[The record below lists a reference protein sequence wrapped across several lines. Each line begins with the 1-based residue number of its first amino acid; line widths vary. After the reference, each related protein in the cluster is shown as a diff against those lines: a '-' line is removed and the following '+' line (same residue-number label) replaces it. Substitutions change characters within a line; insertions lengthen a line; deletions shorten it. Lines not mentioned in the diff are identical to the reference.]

1 MTKNKI
7 VFPKPLVALGAKVL
21 YRSTL
26 LCACFFSPASI
37 ADDSHKLLSEPYH
50 LDSPLQSRTI
60 SFENP
65 TGAKGEGGKAS
76 SPLGQGRKG
85 SPARLLAP
93 GETVELAN
101 IQGSGTIRHIWATTF
116 PVPAFLRGA
125 VIRGYWDGQEH
136 PSIEA
141 PLGDFFGFAHGK
153 ATSFQSAVHSV
164 GPKAGMNI
172 WLPMPFT
179 KAARF
184 TITNELPQS
193 MPFFYQIDYTLGDH
207 HGPKVGRLHVNFQ
220 RQNPT
225 TKTKDFSLLPKR
237 TGKGRFIGTV
247 IGVRP
252 SDTNWWGEGEMKAY
266 IDGDDKFP
274 TLNGSGAED
283 YVGLSWGL
291 QDSAFLY
298 NGASYRE
305 KSDDGD
311 TGRVSMYRWHL
322 RDPIY
327 WQEEARITIQQIGHN
342 GDTPTTL
349 EEYLSDLYER
359 EDDWSAASFWYEAI
373 PSAPLPQIPAL
384 KSRIADL
391 PAAEEAAH

>member
-1 MTKNKI
+1 MNRTSVRLCQGLMFI
-7 VFPKPLVALGAKVL
+7 ASSLSSAAVL
-21 YRSTL
+21 
-26 LCACFFSPASI
+26 

-50 LDSPLQSRTI
+50 LDSPLESRTI

-65 TGAKGEGGKAS
+65 TGARGSGGQAA
-76 SPLGQGRKG
+76 SPLGVGRKG

-93 GETVELAN
+93 GEEVELAN
-101 IQGSGTIRHIWATTF
+101 IKGSGTIRHIWATTF

-125 VIRGYWDGQEH
+125 VIRAYWDGQKH

-141 PLGDFFGFAHGK
+141 PLGDFFGFANGK
-153 ATSFQSAVHSV
+153 TDAFQSAVHSV

-179 KAARF
+179 KSARF
-184 TITNELPQS
+184 TITNELPQP
-193 MPFFYQIDYTLGDH
+193 MPFFYQMDYTLGDLH
-207 HGPKVGRLHVNFQ
+207 QQTVGRLHVNFQ

-225 TKTKDFSLLPKR
+225 KKKKDFTLLPQR

-252 SDTNWWGEGEMKAY
+252 SDTNWWGEGEMKAFL
-266 IDGDDKFP
+266 DGDKEFP

-298 NGASYRE
+298 TGASYRE
-305 KSDDGD
+305 KNDDGD
-311 TGRVSMYRWHL
+311 TGRISMYRWHL

-327 WQEEARITIQQIGHN
+327 WRKEARITIQQIGHN
-342 GDTPTTL
+342 GDTPVTL
-349 EEYLSDLYER
+349 DDYLGDLYER
-359 EDDWSAASFWYEAI
+359 EDDWSAASFWYQGI
-373 PSAPLPQIPAL
+373 PSGKLPELPNLKARLANLPLE
-384 KSRIADL
+384 K
-391 PAAEEAAH
+391 PAAP